1 MIIACCFAISQ
12 CHDDDDDDDHDH
24 DEHGDDDD
32 HCLSSYHLE
41 SLLQGFHFLRPSCL
55 HQLCRTLHPK
65 ITNAII

>member
-12 CHDDDDDDDHDH
+12 CHDDDDH
-24 DEHGDDDD
+24 DEHGDDGDDDDD
-32 HCLSSYHLE
+32 HCLLSYHLE

-55 HQLCRTLHPK
+55 HQLRCTLHPK